1 MNQRVLVFSVDA
13 MVYEDLQH
21 LRSCRNTKKYFQNAC
36 GVRHIRSIYP
46 TVTYPA
52 HTTILTGCYPAS
64 HGVISNTH
72 FTTGS
77 TEYEWLWDASN
88 VKVPDVITAAKDQG
102 YTTGAVFWPVTGNHK
117 AVDYLID
124 EYWCPHEGE
133 TLLGGFSNMGS
144 GPEMLKII
152 EKNQHLLPNGG
163 KLGRVALMDHP
174 QIDHFLISC
183 ACDIIRE
190 YSPEFMLVHNGN
202 IDWNKVKADGIE
214 FAILR
219 AGFGRLEKQK
229 DEKFEQNYAEA
240 KAAGIPVG
248 AYWYSYAMS
257 PEEAELEANVF
268 LKVIKGKQFEM
279 PVYFDLEE
287 KKQFD
292 LGKEKVSAIM
302 RAFLERVES
311 AGYFTGLYG
320 SASPLFTHTA
330 DDIKSHYTI
339 WLAHWVDR
347 TNYSGAYAVWQ
358 YSEKGKVDGISGNV
372 DLDICYKDFPTIIKG
387 KGLNGWGKA
396 ANPTPVPDPE
406 PTADSKT
413 ATVTVQIGNETY
425 KGTIVKA

>member
-1 MNQRVLVFSVDA
+1 M
-13 MVYEDLQH
+13 
-21 LRSCRNTKKYFQNAC
+21 K
-36 GVRHIRSIYP
+36 GI
-46 TVTYPA
+46 
-52 HTTILTGCYPAS
+52 
-64 HGVISNTH
+64 
-72 FTTGS
+72 
-77 TEYEWLWDASN
+77 
-88 VKVPDVITAAKDQG
+88 DV
-102 YTTGAVFWPVTGNHK
+102 
-117 AVDYLID
+117 
-124 EYWCPHEGE
+124 
-133 TLLGGFSNMGS
+133 S
-144 GPEMLKII
+144 
-152 EKNQHLLPNGG
+152 
-163 KLGRVALMDHP
+163 
-174 QIDHFLISC
+174 
-183 ACDIIRE
+183 
-190 YSPEFMLVHNGN
+190 VHNGN

-248 AYWYSYAMS
+248 TYWYSYAMS

-387 KGLNGWGKA
+387 KGLNGFGAVK
-396 ANPTPVPDPE
+396 PSPVPDDK
-406 PTADSKT
+406 TDTTVT
-413 ATVTVQIGNETY
+413 ATIKIGDDTY
-425 KGTIVKA
+425 KGTLVKA

>member
-1 MNQRVLVFSVDA
+1 
-13 MVYEDLQH
+13 MVCCKAQDIG
-21 LRSCRNTKKYFQNAC
+21 F
-36 GVRHIRSIYP
+36 
-46 TVTYPA
+46 
-52 HTTILTGCYPAS
+52 TGIA
-64 HGVISNTH
+64 N
-72 FTTGS
+72 
-77 TEYEWLWDASN
+77 
-88 VKVPDVITAAKDQG
+88 ITAAYQ
-102 YTTGAVFWPVTGNHK
+102 YTHVDVRTGKKWYGDEVHGNSTVTDDFYKYFGGEDMK
-117 AVDYLID
+117 GID
-124 EYWCPHEGE
+124 V
-133 TLLGGFSNMGS
+133 S
-144 GPEMLKII
+144 
-152 EKNQHLLPNGG
+152 
-163 KLGRVALMDHP
+163 
-174 QIDHFLISC
+174 
-183 ACDIIRE
+183 
-190 YSPEFMLVHNGN
+190 VHNGN

-257 PEEAELEANVF
+257 PEEAEIEANVF

-372 DLDICYKDFPTIIKG
+372 DLDTCYKDFPTIIKG
-387 KGLNGWGKA
+387 KGLNGFGAVK
-396 ANPTPVPDPE
+396 PSPVPDDK
-406 PTADSKT
+406 TDTTVT
-413 ATVTVQIGNETY
+413 ATIKIGDDTY
-425 KGTIVKA
+425 KGTLVKA